1 MYENDRSVLSLVLLF
16 LCYMFVLFVKILV
29 NVKNMLEMNRI
40 LGNIFLGELRN
51 TFGIIILVAR
61 RLYITKKFDET
72 WRSRS

>member
-51 TFGIIILVAR
+51 TFGIIILVSR